1 MRAKH
6 LLKFLVL
13 ICLLNSCGDKQH
25 HFVII
30 GNIAKIPDQKIVLEQ
45 ISANEIITIID
56 SVHPNQEGHF
66 EFTALTTEP
75 GLYRLHFTNS
85 KFILLS
91 LDKENVKVIADW
103 NSIEK
108 YNVVGS
114 PASES
119 LRALIA
125 LYRDKMK
132 DFHTM
137 SIVLDTLKAKG
148 NDSLF
153 DVAKKDVADMNLQ
166 FTHQIE
172 SYADTT
178 PYLPNAVFAARML
191 NPSSEINFL
200 DEFTQN
206 LSRRFPGTKMAK
218 DFAEY
223 FFAVNDRTS
232 KNSAKT
238 VNIKIGDMAPE
249 ITLPDMDGKIIALSS
264 LRGKYVLVD
273 FWASFCPPC
282 RAENPNIVKVYNSFK
297 GKNFEIY
304 GVSLDDNKSDWKKA
318 IGDDNISWI
327 QVSDLKRW
335 ESVAAKSY
343 GVEAIPTNFLVDPS
357 GKIIGRDLMGEQLE
371 EKLRSLV
378 Q

>member
-1 MRAKH
+1 
-6 LLKFLVL
+6 
-13 ICLLNSCGDKQH
+13 
-25 HFVII
+25 
-30 GNIAKIPDQKIVLEQ
+30 
-45 ISANEIITIID
+45 
-56 SVHPNQEGHF
+56 
-66 EFTALTTEP
+66 
-75 GLYRLHFTNS
+75 
-85 KFILLS
+85 
-91 LDKENVKVIADW
+91 
-103 NSIEK
+103 
-108 YNVVGS
+108 
-114 PASES
+114 
-119 LRALIA
+119 
-125 LYRDKMK
+125 
-132 DFHTM
+132 
-137 SIVLDTLKAKG
+137 
-148 NDSLF
+148 
-153 DVAKKDVADMNLQ
+153 
-166 FTHQIE
+166 
-172 SYADTT
+172 
-178 PYLPNAVFAARML
+178 
-191 NPSSEINFL
+191 
-200 DEFTQN
+200 
-206 LSRRFPGTKMAK
+206 
-218 DFAEY
+218 
-223 FFAVNDRTS
+223 
-232 KNSAKT
+232 
-238 VNIKIGDMAPE
+238 MAPE